1 MSRFIAEFACNK
13 PDDMIKFISED
24 FFLKEGF
31 EVANVKGEIVWKK
44 GVGMMTAPQF
54 VKLIYGGGKVHIEAW
69 LKYAILPGVY
79 AGEMGLDGF
88 MGALPKANL
97 KKRVDTLIG
106 LINQLTPADAV
117 PQGAP
122 AAAVQGTAVP
132 QAGVPQGAPQQA
144 AAAQPAPVPVAVHNP
159 TGKAVLALVM
169 GVLSIPISWYFS
181 ALIGIVLGIVGIT
194 AGITGIK
201 STSKV
206 MAIFGLVLSI
216 IGAALGAVGWIL
228 NIVLLAA

>member
-54 VKLIYGGGKVHIEAW
+54 VKLVYGGGKVHIEAW

-88 MGALPKANL
+88 MGALL
-97 KKRVDTLIG
+97 
-106 LINQLTPADAV
+106 NQVTPADAV

-122 AAAVQGTAVP
+122 AAAVQGAAVP
-132 QAGVPQGAPQQA
+132 PAGIPQGAPQQA

-159 TGKAVLALVM
+159 TSKAVLALVM
-169 GVLSIPISWYFS
+169 GILSIPVSWYFS
-181 ALIGIVLGIVGIT
+181 ALLGIVLGIVGIT